1 MAPRAILPGG
11 SVARPRGVE
20 GGTSLGERTR
30 TGSSE
35 RAGRGRRVGAGA
47 LPGRETVSDRLSR
60 MVAEYAAGV
69 RGEDVPPEALHEA
82 KRRLLDSI
90 GVALAAFTEDS
101 PRAARAYAY
110 DWPASSG
117 ATLWGTPWTAS
128 VEAAAFANGVAVRYL
143 DFNDTYLSKEPLH
156 PSDCIPA
163 LFALAEWRGIPP
175 REFLTAVVT
184 AYEIGVTLC
193 DAAALRQTRAGE
205 LSMWKGAAAANAA
218 RNALFAALVAS
229 KGMTGPAEPFEGEM
243 GFVRQLLG
251 GEGFEEEA
259 LRPLAEKRPPRR
271 ICETYVKYWP
281 VEYHAQS
288 AVDAAV
294 QLRAEVGDP
303 GRIAAVH
310 IDTFRAAYEIIAK
323 DREKWEPKTRET
335 ADHSLPYIV
344 AVALWDG
351 TVTRLSFSPERI
363 ADPAVRAL
371 LRDRTTLR
379 EDPDL
384 TAGYPEGIPNRVRV
398 TTDDGRVLE
407 REVRFPR
414 GHARNPMSDAE
425 VIEKFRR
432 NAAPVV
438 GLAQAERVITS
449 VMEVEAQADL
459 RGLAQLVRV

>member
-60 MVAEYAAGV
+60 MVAEDAAGGRRLRRMGAEYAAGV

-193 DAAALRQTRAGE
+193 DA
-205 LSMWKGAAAANAA
+205 
-218 RNALFAALVAS
+218 
-229 KGMTGPAEPFEGEM
+229 
-243 GFVRQLLG
+243 
-251 GEGFEEEA
+251 
-259 LRPLAEKRPPRR
+259 
-271 ICETYVKYWP
+271 
-281 VEYHAQS
+281 
-288 AVDAAV
+288 
-294 QLRAEVGDP
+294 
-303 GRIAAVH
+303 
-310 IDTFRAAYEIIAK
+310 
-323 DREKWEPKTRET
+323 
-335 ADHSLPYIV
+335 
-344 AVALWDG
+344 
-351 TVTRLSFSPERI
+351 
-363 ADPAVRAL
+363 
-371 LRDRTTLR
+371 
-379 EDPDL
+379 
-384 TAGYPEGIPNRVRV
+384 
-398 TTDDGRVLE
+398 
-407 REVRFPR
+407 
-414 GHARNPMSDAE
+414 
-425 VIEKFRR
+425 
-432 NAAPVV
+432 
-438 GLAQAERVITS
+438 
-449 VMEVEAQADL
+449 
-459 RGLAQLVRV
+459 

>member
-35 RAGRGRRVGAGA
+35 RAGRGRRVGGGGRPGGGRGGGGGA

-193 DAAALRQTRAGE
+193 DAASLRAHGWDHVNYLGIAVAAAAARMLGVGPERIEHALAVASVPHAAMRQTRAG
-205 LSMWKGAAAANAA
+205 
-218 RNALFAALVAS
+218 
-229 KGMTGPAEPFEGEM
+229 
-243 GFVRQLLG
+243 
-251 GEGFEEEA
+251 
-259 LRPLAEKRPPRR
+259 
-271 ICETYVKYWP
+271 
-281 VEYHAQS
+281 
-288 AVDAAV
+288 
-294 QLRAEVGDP
+294 
-303 GRIAAVH
+303 
-310 IDTFRAAYEIIAK
+310 
-323 DREKWEPKTRET
+323 
-335 ADHSLPYIV
+335 
-344 AVALWDG
+344 
-351 TVTRLSFSPERI
+351 
-363 ADPAVRAL
+363 
-371 LRDRTTLR
+371 
-379 EDPDL
+379 
-384 TAGYPEGIPNRVRV
+384 
-398 TTDDGRVLE
+398 
-407 REVRFPR
+407 
-414 GHARNPMSDAE
+414 
-425 VIEKFRR
+425 
-432 NAAPVV
+432 
-438 GLAQAERVITS
+438 
-449 VMEVEAQADL
+449 
-459 RGLAQLVRV
+459 